1 MTVEVK
7 EKEEIVIKIEQ
18 EPEVLTK
25 KQKSIE
31 RRSLGFTLSVVGTMI
46 VVAGYAVCRI
56 ARSLK

>member
-7 EKEEIVIKIEQ
+7 EKEEVVIKIEK

-25 KQKSIE
+25 KKSIE

>member
-1 MTVEVK
+1 MTTEQK
-7 EKEEIVIKIEQ
+7 EKEEVVIKIEK

-25 KQKSIE
+25 KKSIE

-46 VVAGYAVCRI
+46 VVAGYAVCKI